1 MTTQNTHQEQYDV
14 DANVVEYSSTP
25 EPTTAPEAS
34 DANLPTEAEAQASE
48 NPIKPEKPEE
58 QVPSPEAEPA
68 NSDQVEEESQ
78 DKAPAVAVQKEEE
91 EQEETAKPEQQ
102 ETQNIE
108 ESERVV
114 SVDQPAPV
122 ASEQEA
128 VEETPT
134 YTYTTDIPLTE
145 VEAEIRPF
153 TDFIEEFRQAEAR
166 LQASVQESETEVF
179 HAMAPADVTASE
191 QETLPEVNLLEE
203 VSVPESIIKSID
215 EVRIETAMTFPQE
228 SPALA
233 IPETDVESDMS
244 KEKESTPVAE
254 VADISE
260 NSAISE
266 VPTAQEE
273 QTAKAAQEETTVS
286 KPAERAV
293 SPLLRP
299 PTARLRIPRHG
310 TARHPQRE
318 AVAEVQPEV
327 EQLLVN
333 KVEEPVTLS
342 APAAIEIPSIQT
354 EAEGAAVVE
363 EKPTEVEKPR
373 PARRY
378 RFDRPAST
386 NNNKPVVP
394 PAIAPVRSEEQP
406 AASVPATRSE
416 NVASPSD
423 LNSEAPAKPIANGVH
438 QVEQNAKAPA
448 AEAPVTEN
456 VNGTTNGT
464 QEHSRRRQT
473 HERSKEQTP
482 VASAPSVPAPAP
494 EAAAAPTETPA
505 KAKEVAP
512 EDLPPLEYADLQKG
526 NSRRRRRHRS
536 GSSNG
541 VPAPAIQ
548 NGAVPAPAPAPAP
561 AANTHPAETNA
572 TPPSPTPTTTPT
584 PSTQYTIVSGYTVN
598 QMNMG
603 NEASGPFMAPE
614 PSPAR
619 GSLITR
625 DGRVPSRSEVQRGP
639 APTYPHVRPASEAGL
654 TSAAL
659 NHFGNTI
666 AQAIQAQTDRMVAE
680 LHRVTQTPANISVTL
695 PPFPS
700 NERVGVFV
708 DVANLLYSA
717 RTLNLAVDFGKLL
730 DFLRGNRRLIRAQAY
745 CPTSP
750 QPGAEQMFLQAVKGL
765 GYRITTKHYK
775 TFSSGAKKADLDLD
789 LCMDVV
795 RLVDG
800 RAVDCIVL
808 VSGDSDFMPMLD
820 YCSDHGV
827 RVEVAAFDEA
837 MSATLRQSCD
847 LFINLSMLDEVLARA

>member
-1 MTTQNTHQEQYDV
+1 VTTQNTHQEQYDV
-14 DANVVEYSSTP
+14 DANVVEYPS
-25 EPTTAPEAS
+25 APESTIIPGAS
-34 DANLPTEAEAQASE
+34 DADLPAEAEAQGSANTIESE
-48 NPIKPEKPEE
+48 NTEE
-58 QVPSPEAEPA
+58 QVPSPEAESA
-68 NSDQVEEESQ
+68 NAVEEERQEDTVPS
-78 DKAPAVAVQKEEE
+78 VQKEEE
-91 EQEETAKPEQQ
+91 GQHITAGSDQQ
-102 ETQNIE
+102 EAQNIE
-108 ESERVV
+108 ENV
-114 SVDQPAPV
+114 SVNQPV
-122 ASEQEA
+122 LVSEVQEV
-128 VEETPT
+128 VEETPA

-145 VEAEIRPF
+145 VEAEVRPF

-179 HAMAPADVTASE
+179 HAIAPADITASE
-191 QETLPEVNLLEE
+191 QESLPEASFLEE

-215 EVRIETAMTFPQE
+215 EAHVETAMEFPHA

-233 IPETDVESDMS
+233 LPETDVEGDMS
-244 KEKESTPVAE
+244 KEKENILAVEA
-254 VADISE
+254 ADISK
-260 NSAISE
+260 SSE
-266 VPTAQEE
+266 TNATPIAQEE
-273 QTAKAAQEETTVS
+273 QAAKAVQEETLVS
-286 KPAERAV
+286 KPVERAV

-299 PTARLRIPRHG
+299 PTPRLRLPRHG
-310 TARHPQRE
+310 TTRHQQRE
-318 AVAEVQPEV
+318 AVAEVQPEAA
-327 EQLLVN
+327 QLPVN
-333 KVEEPVTLS
+333 TVEEPAILS
-342 APAAIEIPSIQT
+342 APTEVETPAMQTNAEVGAI
-354 EAEGAAVVE
+354 AE
-363 EKPTEVEKPR
+363 EKVAEVEKPR

-394 PAIAPVRSEEQP
+394 PSIAPMRSEEHP
-406 AASVPATRSE
+406 VVSATRSE
-416 NVASPSD
+416 NVAVPSD
-423 LNSEAPAKPIANGVH
+423 INIEAPAKLTANSVP
-438 QVEQNAKAPA
+438 QVEQNAKVPA
-448 AEAPVTEN
+448 AEAPITESG
-456 VNGTTNGT
+456 NGTANVG
-464 QEHSRRRQT
+464 QEHSRRRQS
-473 HERSKEQTP
+473 HERNKEQTP
-482 VASAPSVPAPAP
+482 APAPAP
-494 EAAAAPTETPA
+494 VPEASAPATETST
-505 KAKEVAP
+505 KAKEVSP
-512 EDLPPLEYADLQKG
+512 EDLPPLEYAELQKV

-536 GSSNG
+536 GSNNSG
-541 VPAPAIQ
+541 AAPAIQ
-548 NGAVPAPAPAPAP
+548 GPA
-561 AANTHPAETNA
+561 
-572 TPPSPTPTTTPT
+572 TPT
-584 PSTQYTIVSGYTVN
+584 PPAAAATARPADTTVTPVTPPAATSATAQTPMSPSQYTIVSGYTVN

-619 GSLITR
+619 GSIITR

-666 AQAIQAQTDRMVAE
+666 SQAIQTQTDRMVAE
-680 LHRVTQTPANISVTL
+680 LHRATQTPANISVTL

-789 LCMDVV
+789 LCMDIV

-808 VSGDSDFMPMLD
+808 VSGDSDFMPLLD

-847 LFINLSMLDEVLARA
+847 LFINLSMLDEVLVRA